1 MITEKLSSLRFVVMI
16 TVPGDVPCFRTLTW
30 ESYFRRVAYIKVVR
44 EMPVETEVEA
54 ILSGE
59 EKFRELV
66 KKYAREFRIGM
77 LGKADAR
84 ELMKLRE
91 EVYDL

>member
-1 MITEKLSSLRFVVMI
+1 MGK
-16 TVPGDVPCFRTLTW
+16 
-30 ESYFRRVAYIKVVR
+30 
-44 EMPVETEVEA
+44 MPVETEVEA